1 MHYWIKGGLDASGWR
16 LHITKGNR
24 QMCAN
29 NSAHTEIYKMKITL
43 FIIDK
48 TTAAK
53 TGKFM
58 LNKATLG
65 ETANDSLYSLVNVY
79 WVLIY

>member
-1 MHYWIKGGLDASGWR
+1 
-16 LHITKGNR
+16 
-24 QMCAN
+24 MCAN

-79 WVLIY
+79 